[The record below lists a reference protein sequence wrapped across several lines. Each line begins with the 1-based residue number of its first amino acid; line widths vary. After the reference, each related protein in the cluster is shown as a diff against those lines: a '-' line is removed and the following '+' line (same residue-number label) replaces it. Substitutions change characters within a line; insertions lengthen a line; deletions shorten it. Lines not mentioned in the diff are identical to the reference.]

1 MHFLSPS
8 SKNKKIPSNEKF
20 LYFQEM
26 ELSSSNIK
34 KFLIFFQ
41 NKAFLIF
48 REMQL
53 SYILGNGN
61 PDKISYISRNG
72 TFLYFRKFLIFH
84 KVTFQ
89 AYKVKTI

>member
-1 MHFLSPS
+1 MHFLSLS

-41 NKAFLIF
+41 NKTFLIF

-61 PDKISYISRNG
+61 PDKISRNG

-84 KVTFQ
+84 EVTFQ
-89 AYKVKTI
+89 ACKVKTI